1 MKIKLSTPA
10 EVRRTLSKI
19 ANMLLNNEI
28 DPQRATAITNCCNS
42 VLNCIRIDEQQKKLA
57 ELEKLLEAAAS
68 REWALQWLKEDGLL
82 ARMKKMM
89 KIKKM
94 TDYFAASPSGKMILF
109 TKKKMTIEMPP
120 LSTVV
125 PML

>member
-28 DPQRATAITNCCNS
+28 DPQRATAITNCCNA

-57 ELEKLLEAAAS
+57 ELEKLLDEVEANGKAHPGTTGP
-68 REWALQWLKEDGLL
+68 E
-82 ARMKKMM
+82 
-89 KIKKM
+89 
-94 TDYFAASPSGKMILF
+94 SGQ
-109 TKKKMTIEMPP
+109 
-120 LSTVV
+120 SCHV
-125 PML
+125 

>member
-19 ANMLLNNEI
+19 ANMLLNNQI

-57 ELEKLLEAAAS
+57 ELEKLLDEQQAAQAETPAEAPAQIS
-68 REWALQWLKEDGLL
+68 E
-82 ARMKKMM
+82 
-89 KIKKM
+89 
-94 TDYFAASPSGKMILF
+94 T
-109 TKKKMTIEMPP
+109 
-120 LSTVV
+120 
-125 PML
+125 

>member
-1 MKIKLSTPA
+1 MASSGRMGQPVRPFCIEVVYLKIKLSTPA

-57 ELEKLLEAAAS
+57 ELEKLLDEVEANGA
-68 REWALQWLKEDGLL
+68 
-82 ARMKKMM
+82 
-89 KIKKM
+89 
-94 TDYFAASPSGKMILF
+94 
-109 TKKKMTIEMPP
+109 
-120 LSTVV
+120 
-125 PML
+125 

>member
-19 ANMLLNNEI
+19 ANMLLNNQI

-57 ELEKLLEAAAS
+57 ELAEEVVEVVYGIPVWHKGGKEA
-68 REWALQWLKEDGLL
+68 
-82 ARMKKMM
+82 
-89 KIKKM
+89 
-94 TDYFAASPSGKMILF
+94 
-109 TKKKMTIEMPP
+109 
-120 LSTVV
+120 
-125 PML
+125 

>member
-1 MKIKLSTPA
+1 MASSGRMGLTCAPFLYRGEIFLKVKLSTPA

-57 ELEKLLEAAAS
+57 ELEKLLDEVEANGA
-68 REWALQWLKEDGLL
+68 
-82 ARMKKMM
+82 
-89 KIKKM
+89 
-94 TDYFAASPSGKMILF
+94 
-109 TKKKMTIEMPP
+109 
-120 LSTVV
+120 
-125 PML
+125 

>member
-1 MKIKLSTPA
+1 MASSGRTGLTCAPFLYRGEYIYLKIKLSTPA

-57 ELEKLLEAAAS
+57 ELEKLLDEVEANGA
-68 REWALQWLKEDGLL
+68 
-82 ARMKKMM
+82 
-89 KIKKM
+89 
-94 TDYFAASPSGKMILF
+94 
-109 TKKKMTIEMPP
+109 
-120 LSTVV
+120 
-125 PML
+125 

>member
-1 MKIKLSTPA
+1 MASSGRTGLTCAPFLYRGEYILKIKLSTPA

-57 ELEKLLEAAAS
+57 ELEKLLDEVEANGA
-68 REWALQWLKEDGLL
+68 
-82 ARMKKMM
+82 
-89 KIKKM
+89 
-94 TDYFAASPSGKMILF
+94 
-109 TKKKMTIEMPP
+109 
-120 LSTVV
+120 
-125 PML
+125 

>member
-19 ANMLLNNEI
+19 ANMLLNNQI

-57 ELEKLLEAAAS
+57 ELEKLLDAVR
-68 REWALQWLKEDGLL
+68 REDFAPYLL
-82 ARMKKMM
+82 VREG
-89 KIKKM
+89 
-94 TDYFAASPSGKMILF
+94 SG
-109 TKKKMTIEMPP
+109 
-120 LSTVV
+120 S
-125 PML
+125 

>member
-1 MKIKLSTPA
+1 MT
-10 EVRRTLSKI
+10 
-19 ANMLLNNEI
+19 EI
-28 DPQRATAITNCCNS
+28 S
-42 VLNCIRIDEQQKKLA
+42 SF
-57 ELEKLLEAAAS
+57 AAS
-68 REWALQWLKEDGLL
+68 KTAQYANRPSSKEDGLL